1 MNDGIKK
8 HGKVLYI
15 TFNQTNLTISYFK
28 QISQCTV
35 IKAKILNCICAKFK
49 YFHGQAIKTKNSTAK
64 DLNTEKTISFDI
76 KNKTKFIQSKP

>member
-28 QISQCTV
+28 QIIQCTV
-35 IKAKILNCICAKFK
+35 IKAKISICICAIFK
-49 YFHGQAIKTKNSTAK
+49 YLHGQGIKRKNSTAK
-64 DLNTEKTISFDI
+64 DLNTK
-76 KNKTKFIQSKP
+76 KNN